1 MVKLKEY
8 DVEILKE
15 LASHCQ
21 IPIGAK
27 LKVSACC
34 GYVVG

>member
-1 MVKLKEY
+1 MKLKEC

-21 IPIGAK
+21 IPMGAK
-27 LKVSACC
+27 LKVSACG